1 MACGDRAA
9 MTGGTPVRALPRALS
24 LVAATAALV
33 AGTGLVAAPAN
44 AISYNP
50 LTVTGVAS
58 GATYNSGSVPTAGC
72 SFNGSPVNAASVTVA
87 PSAGGTHTETASCFY
102 MDTISTVFMPG
113 MPPFVSW
120 TPYSASAT
128 YTVIDIAPIVIA
140 PPTISVPAD
149 MTIAATSLKGAAVSF
164 EASGFPFASCTAKSG
179 DTFPIGTT
187 TVRCTATNDAG
198 LVLGEFDVKVVDPG
212 AVTVTVPKKVSAV
225 VKSAKSSVKVSF
237 SASAKDSLDG
247 ALTVSCNHASGS
259 SFHVGSTKVTCTATN
274 TRGKTI
280 SAAFPVVV
288 TVRR

>member
-1 MACGDRAA
+1 M
-9 MTGGTPVRALPRALS
+9 RALS
-24 LVAATAALV
+24 RGLSLLAATAALV

-50 LTVTGVAS
+50 LTVTGVAD

-72 SFNGSPVNAASVTVA
+72 SYNGVPTNAPAVTVGASV
-87 PSAGGTHTETASCFY
+87 GGSHTETATCSYVGFTWIQGLPIVIQTPGGPI
-102 MDTISTVFMPG
+102 TIPG
-113 MPPFVSW
+113 MPMMVFV
-120 TPYSASAT
+120 PYSAVAT
-128 YTVIDIAPIVIA
+128 YTVIEIA

-149 MTIAATSLKGAAVSF
+149 MTITATSLKGAAVSF
-164 EASGFPFASCTAKSG
+164 AATGYPSTTCSAASG
-179 DTFPIGTT
+179 DVFPIGTT

-198 LVLGEFDVKVVDPG
+198 LVVGEFDVKVVDPA

-225 VKSAKSSVKVSF
+225 VKSAKSTVKVSF

-247 ALTVSCNHASGS
+247 ALPVSCNHASGS

-274 TRGKTI
+274 SRGKTI
-280 SAAFPVVV
+280 SASFPVVV